1 MYQYSQTDQEIVDQR
16 VIHFRDQTD
25 RYLKGDLSE
34 DQFRP
39 LRLMNGLYIQRFAP
53 MLRIAIPYG
62 ELNSKQL
69 RMLGTVARK
78 YDKGYGHITTRQN
91 IQFNWLKLE
100 QVPDLLADLAT
111 VQMHAIQTSGNCI
124 RNITSDHLAGIDA
137 TEVEDPRP
145 WCEIIRQ
152 WATLHPEFLYLP
164 RKFKI
169 AVTGS
174 VTDRAAILAHD
185 IGLRLVRNDQQETGF
200 QVFAGGGLGRTPV
213 VGKQIREFLPRHH
226 LLSYLEA
233 ILRVYNLDGRRDNKY
248 KARIKILV
256 NSMGMD
262 AFQSAVNDRFQEI
275 KDGELTLTDSRIAEI
290 KSRFISPQ
298 WHTIPVTHHI
308 HDVNSTHA
316 RDEEFESWKRQNTI
330 ASRHI
335 GFRSVFISLKKKNI
349 APGDISADEMDAI
362 AGMADRYCGGIIR
375 TTHRQNL
382 LLPLVHTGN
391 LYSLWNDLRKSNQS
405 DTNVHTIQDIIC
417 CPGLEFC
424 SLANTSSIPIALEIR
439 ERFTDPQELKS
450 LGDIQIKISGC
461 MNACGHHHIGHIGI
475 LGVDKKGQQWFQLT
489 LGGRADQNLRLG
501 ERLGPA
507 VDRNRI
513 AEAVELIIRQYLEL
527 RSGPGETFLDT
538 LDRVGLMPFK
548 DVVYG

>member
-1 MYQYSQTDQEIVDQR
+1 MYQYSQTDQQQVDQR
-16 VIHFRDQTD
+16 VIQFRDQTD

-39 LRLMNGLYIQRFAP
+39 LRLMNGLYIQRYAP

-62 ELNSKQL
+62 ELNSRQL
-69 RMLGTVARK
+69 RMLATVARK
-78 YDKGYGHITTRQN
+78 YDRSYGHITTRQN
-91 IQFNWLKLE
+91 IQFNWLKLD
-100 QVPDLLADLAT
+100 QVPDLLEDLAT

-185 IGLRLVRNDQQETGF
+185 IGLRLVHNDQQETGF

-213 VGKQIREFLPRHH
+213 VGKRILDFLPQRH

-233 ILRVYNLDGRRDNKY
+233 ILRVYNLNGRRDNKY

-256 NSMGMD
+256 NSMGVD
-262 AFQSAVNDRFQEI
+262 AFRSAVNERFQEI

-290 KSRFISPQ
+290 KARFDCPQ
-298 WHTIPVTHHI
+298 TRAIPATRQI
-308 HDVNSTHA
+308 HDSDSGHT
-316 RDEEFESWKRQNTI
+316 RIDGFENWKQQNTI
-330 ASRHI
+330 ASRHS
-335 GFRSVFISLKKKNI
+335 GLRSVFISLKKQDV
-349 APGDISADEMDAI
+349 APGDLTADEMDII
-362 AGMADRYCGGIIR
+362 ANLADRYSSGIIR

-382 LLPLVHTGN
+382 LLPLVHSGN
-391 LYSLWNDLRKSNQS
+391 LYSLWNDLRKSGQS
-405 DTNVHTIQDIIC
+405 DTNIDTVQDIIC
-417 CPGLEFC
+417 CPGLDFC
-424 SLANTSSIPIALEIR
+424 GLANTASIPIALEIR
-439 ERFTDPQELKS
+439 ARFTDPQELKS

-475 LGVDKKGQQWFQLT
+475 LGVDKKGQQWFQIT
-489 LGGRADQNLRLG
+489 LGGRADQNLRIG
-501 ERLGPA
+501 QRLGPA
-507 VDRNRI
+507 VDRGRI
-513 AEAVELIIRQYLEL
+513 AEAVELIIRQYLKL
-527 RSGPGETFLDT
+527 RTGPGETFLNT
-538 LDRVGLMPFK
+538 FDRVGLAPFREA
-548 DVVYG
+548 VYG